1 MGRAILSLVL
11 LMHAGAAAAAKP
23 ARVNREAV
31 PYTVRLPAVD
41 RVELEAYEVAEM
53 DIKSVKATKVL
64 EGAEARAFAALWRR
78 QDYKPGSAACH
89 YPFVGVKFYS
99 KGRLIAHASVCW
111 MCDNIDF
118 LTPRLR
124 HRQSFVGGS
133 RRGKELGAAFARA
146 FKQ

>member
-1 MGRAILSLVL
+1 MRRAILSLL
-11 LMHAGAAAAAKP
+11 LFTQAGAAAAAKP

-53 DIKSVKATKVL
+53 SIQSVKATRAL

-78 QDYKPGSAACH
+78 QDYRRGSAACH
-89 YPFVGVKFYS
+89 YPFVGVRFYS
-99 KGRLIAHASVCW
+99 GGRLVAHASVCW
-111 MCDNIDF
+111 MCDNISF
-118 LTPRLR
+118 MTPRLR
-124 HRQSFVGGS
+124 ANQGFVGGS
-133 RRGKELGAAFARA
+133 RRGKELADAFARA

>member
-1 MGRAILSLVL
+1 MRRAILSLL
-11 LMHAGAAAAAKP
+11 LVMQACAAVAAKP

-41 RVELEAYEVAEM
+41 RVELEAYEVAEIS
-53 DIKSVKATKVL
+53 IKSVKATRVL

-99 KGRLIAHASVCW
+99 RGRLLAHASVCW
-111 MCDNIDF
+111 MCDNIAF
-118 LTPRLR
+118 MTPQLR
-124 HRQSFVGGS
+124 ARQSFAGNS
-133 RRGKELGAAFARA
+133 RRGKELADAFARA